1 MIISC
6 MFEDGWHGQ
15 EKAKEFSFRWMSK
28 KAVCRTAGLGPA
40 PGTKLLKFTAGH
52 SFTDRI
58 PPRLEVFCNGRS
70 LGSETVQAIWTD
82 YYYEFDESDEI
93 ELLFKL
99 DTVFRIPDD
108 SRDLGIMVRD
118 LEIVTADGEGIQ
130 FGYGWHEWE
139 YDEFFPF
146 RWMKRKARLF
156 LPFDVLEANE
166 YLSFYAFSEF
176 ADFSQNLKLEVGGGN
191 AAKIPL
197 LHKWNFYS
205 VSLKELV
212 ASVAE
217 EGFLSLDLSLN
228 KVFPPGYHTSD
239 PRELGVRLGKF
250 EIHADEESH
259 ANAVEFHHNA
269 QLNYTEM
276 AAGVSKLESYP
287 LNLGIDLYGKCNI
300 SPPCSYCLW
309 HSMKKLEGEY
319 VDVDVDDRTLESYG
333 PFFRSART
341 LVNCSFGEPLLHPR
355 FAQILQFCDKH
366 KKILE
371 ISSNGQAFTD
381 RTISAL
387 AGKPIF
393 LYVSLDAATAETY
406 AKIRNDRWEGIVPN
420 LVRLNEARKK
430 KGNLPKIFMVFMPM
444 KVNRGDLEAY
454 FQLCRKIGAD
464 ALVLRPLLYLWEPK
478 IRVERGGYVFKYKDE
493 LLPREELEE
502 IIAQSRKLSEKY
514 GVPLANQ
521 FNFGLMEAGQERE
534 RKGAFF
540 EFQRS

>member
-1 MIISC
+1 MIINC
-6 MFEDGWHGQ
+6 TFENGWHGL
-15 EKAKEFSFRWMSK
+15 EKAEEFSFRWMSK
-28 KAVCRTAGLGPA
+28 KAVCRTAGLGSA

-52 SFTDRI
+52 SFPDRV

-70 LGSETVQAIWTD
+70 LGSLTVQSVWTD
-82 YYYEFDESDEI
+82 YYLVFDETGEA
-93 ELLFKL
+93 ELLFLL
-99 DTVFRIPDD
+99 DTVFQIPDD

-118 LEIVTADGEGIQ
+118 LEIVTAEGEGIR
-130 FGYGWHEWE
+130 FGPGWQEWE

-156 LPFDVLEANE
+156 LPFDLLDSNG
-166 YLSFYAFSEF
+166 YLSFYSFSEF
-176 ADFSQNLKLEVGGGN
+176 ADFSQNLKLEVGGFDV
-191 AAKIPL
+191 AKIPL
-197 LHKWNFYS
+197 LRKWNFYS
-205 VSLKELV
+205 VSLKKLL

-217 EGFLSLDLSLN
+217 EGFLSLDLGLN
-228 KVFPPGYHTSD
+228 KLFPSVHHTSD

-250 EIHADEESH
+250 EIHADKEAH
-259 ANAVEFHHNA
+259 TNAVEFHHNA
-269 QLNYTEM
+269 RLNYKEMTE
-276 AAGVSKLESYP
+276 GVSRLESYP

-300 SPPCSYCLW
+300 SPPCVYCLW
-309 HSMKKLEGEY
+309 HSMKKLEGDYAGVE
-319 VDVDVDDRTLESYG
+319 VDDKTLESYG

-341 LVNCSFGEPLLHPR
+341 LVNCSFGEPQLHPR
-355 FAQILQFCDKH
+355 FAQILEFCDSH

-393 LYVSLDAATAETY
+393 LYISLDAANADTY

-430 KGNLPKIFMVFMPM
+430 KDNLPKIFMVFMPM
-444 KVNRGDLEAY
+444 RVNRGDLEAY
-454 FQLCRKIGAD
+454 FQLCRKIEAD

-478 IRVERGGYVFKYKDE
+478 IRIERGGYVFNYKDE

-502 IIAQSRKLSEKY
+502 IIAQSQMFSEKY

-521 FNFGLMEAGQERE
+521 FNFGLMEAQQEQE
-534 RKGAFF
+534 RKGAFI